1 MWNVL
6 CRTVTHRTIF
16 KHFSEKSPT
25 SHVARHL
32 SGPSPLQVLRIPT
45 SPSIKPG
52 SYKDERGWGG
62 QSTIATNI
70 KSVMDEEFW
79 SLLWGLS

>member
-32 SGPSPLQVLRIPT
+32 SGPSPLQVLPT

-52 SYKDERGWGG
+52 SYRDEREEAGG
-62 QSTIATNI
+62 SPP
-70 KSVMDEEFW
+70 
-79 SLLWGLS
+79 